1 MNKLVDVDYPNG
13 NKMIENELF
22 DNGKRIVKFY
32 LSSGELWTK
41 HLLSK
46 DENIIFAEYY
56 NKNQLYDK
64 RYHL

>member
-1 MNKLVDVDYPNG
+1 MNRFIDGAYPNG

-46 DENIIFAEYY
+46 DKNIIFVEYY
-56 NKNQLYDK
+56 SNNQLYDK

>member
-32 LSSGELWTK
+32 LSSGELWTQTFVIK
-41 HLLSK
+41 G
-46 DENIIFAEYY
+46 
-56 NKNQLYDK
+56 
-64 RYHL
+64 

>member
-46 DENIIFAEYY
+46 DKNIIFAEYY
-56 NKNQLYDK
+56 GNNQLYDK

>member
-1 MNKLVDVDYPNG
+1 MTEFIDGVYPNG

-22 DNGKRIVKFY
+22 DNGKCIVKFY

-46 DENIIFAEYY
+46 DKNIIFVEYY
-56 NKNQLYDK
+56 SNNQLYDK

>member
-1 MNKLVDVDYPNG
+1 MTEFIDGVYPNG

-46 DENIIFAEYY
+46 DKNIIFVEYY
-56 NKNQLYDK
+56 NNNQLYDK